1 VIGIARQVL
10 RKRIGDEIPLV
21 LLVGG
26 FISILA
32 LLAYGINSD
41 HYLTYNLLYQDIFSN
56 PEKYRGTVLEIILV
70 SPVLEIF
77 SKVFAPILTTPEWM
91 VVFAILANAL
101 VLTLCFKII
110 RTVISKKDAVL
121 FILLLGILINGY
133 FIGIDNTQLSFDRK
147 VVATIAGMFGI
158 LGLLNKRYWWG
169 QFAVCCGLALHTLDT
184 IGLMVFF
191 YPALLI
197 YTYMSE
203 KRQLSRLLVS
213 FVPVIIT
220 TIWILVQQNEIGIAR
235 IPVETGEWFKFVVD
249 VERTDVL
256 LYPNVIA
263 VGWFGL
269 PLVGIGVL
277 LSVQKSTKSLLDWLC
292 LTLPGVMILAITV
305 EMIHQ
310 AGITFGSATELF
322 TGLQIRRGLWF
333 VWLVYLFRIFAYVS
347 DAKDKPGGKI
357 SFYGFLAGVLV
368 HSIVGMV
375 LAVGCVLYLYRK
387 KLNEKALFYLTLGL
401 LGGIGIWYSVS
412 ASTVLGGSELKKAL
426 VCCFLWIAM
435 MLAERFW
442 STNRIA
448 CFGVVLY
455 ACVMIVNNNF
465 LNNNRVFS
473 DEYTRVFA
481 VRENQIG
488 PAEAWWYV
496 AADEKRLEE
505 LQLLADLNQLSKR
518 SNGGVLFLGTETGYA
533 TPIILNKKT
542 LFSRWD
548 NSSMF
553 SKKFYENYRARLA
566 DFGISDALCNL
577 SSGAEGI
584 ACVQGKVADQVDRL
598 GFGELQ
604 QIAKKYK
611 LDYIV
616 RREPLPIE
624 EAFRTRSY
632 YVYYFGP

>member
-1 VIGIARQVL
+1 MIGIARQVL
-10 RKRIGDEIPLV
+10 TNRKMGETPLV

-56 PEKYRGTVLEIILV
+56 PEKYRNTVLEIILV

-77 SKVFAPILTTPEWM
+77 SKVFSPILTTPKWM

-110 RTVISKKDAVL
+110 RTVVSKKDAVL
-121 FILLLGILINGY
+121 FILLLGVLINGY

-184 IGLMVFF
+184 IGLLVFF

-197 YTYMSE
+197 YTYVSE

-220 TIWILVQQNEIGIAR
+220 SIWILVQQNEIEITR

-256 LYPNVIA
+256 LYPNVLA

-269 PLVGIGVL
+269 PLLGIGAI
-277 LSVQKSTKSLLDWLC
+277 LSVERPTKSLLDWLC
-292 LTLPGVMILAITV
+292 LTMPVVMILAITV

-333 VWLVYLFRIFAYVS
+333 VWLVYLFRIFSYVS
-347 DAKDKPGGKI
+347 NAKHEPEGKVP
-357 SFYGFLAGVLV
+357 FYGFVAGVLV
-368 HSIVGMV
+368 HSIVGMA
-375 LAVGCVLYLYRK
+375 LSVGCVLYLYRE
-387 KLNEKALFYLTLGL
+387 KLNERALFYLALGL
-401 LGGIGIWYSVS
+401 LGGVGIWYSVS
-412 ASTVLGGSELKKAL
+412 TSTVLGGSELKKAF
-426 VCCFLWIAM
+426 VCCFLWFVM

-442 STNRIA
+442 STNRIV

-473 DEYTRVFA
+473 DEYHRVFS
-481 VRENQIG
+481 VREG
-488 PAEAWWYV
+488 PVGSAVAWWYPG
-496 AADEKRLEE
+496 AGEKRLEE
-505 LQLLADLNQLSKR
+505 LQLLADLNQRSNR
-518 SNGGVLFLGTETGYA
+518 SNGGVLFLGAETGYA
-533 TPIILNKKT
+533 VPIILNKKT

-553 SKKFYENYRARLA
+553 SKKIYENYRARLA
-566 DFGISDALCNL
+566 DFGISDTLCNM

-584 ACVQGKVADQVDRL
+584 ACVQEKVADQVDRFGL
-598 GFGELQ
+598 GELQ
-604 QIAKKYK
+604 QIAEKYN

-624 EAFRTRSY
+624 EVFRTTSY